1 MIRVFFIA
9 AEAIARTM
17 AGTGAKDVQKIQHAN
32 KEIKNKLS
40 FCCGLVVDLNI
51 HSLENIW
58 ALRISEMQL
67 FISFVKYLSFFGII
81 YERI

>member
-1 MIRVFFIA
+1 MMKGRSSGIHITFNDQGFFFIA

-51 HSLENIW
+51 HS
-58 ALRISEMQL
+58 
-67 FISFVKYLSFFGII
+67 
-81 YERI
+81 